1 LQNYDLRVQLNR
13 TGKYNIL
20 PLLCKYKLILTMA
33 ITKNPL
39 IRYKILDKC
48 FRNPYKNYFFD
59 SLLET
64 VNEALFEA
72 TGIEEHIKT
81 RQLRDDIAFMRS
93 PEGWDIEL
101 AELSEGRKKIYRY
114 EDVNFSINNAPL
126 NEVEMNQF
134 ESAIQV
140 LSQFEGMPQFEG
152 IQSIIAKL
160 KTDLKITANE
170 KPFIGFDSSQDLKGI
185 EHFSAL
191 YNAVQNKT
199 PLEITYKDFKTEE
212 PYTYIFHPYYLKEYN
227 NRWFLFGLHPE
238 SWKSDWNVAIDRIV
252 AVLPIDVPFIA
263 NETIV
268 WQEYFSD
275 MIGVSRG
282 EGAELEDVILHFNQL
297 TGKYM
302 VNKSIHETQK
312 HKWINTDTLELKINV
327 ILNYELER
335 LILSYGDSVTVI
347 EPVHLIDKIKVRVE
361 KTLLNY

>member
-1 LQNYDLRVQLNR
+1 
-13 TGKYNIL
+13 
-20 PLLCKYKLILTMA
+20 MA

-48 FRNPYKNYFFD
+48 FRNPYKNFYFD
-59 SLLET
+59 TLLET
-64 VNEALFEA
+64 VNEALFEV
-72 TGIEEHIKT
+72 TGVEEHVKT

-93 PEGWDIEL
+93 TEGWSIEL
-101 AELSEGRKKIYRY
+101 AELSEGKKKIYRY

-126 NEVEMNQF
+126 NDVEMDQF
-134 ESAIQV
+134 QSAIQV

-160 KTDLKITANE
+160 KTDLKITTKE
-170 KPFIGFDSSQDLKGI
+170 KPFIGFDRSQDLKGI
-185 EHFSAL
+185 EHFSTL

-199 PLEITYKDFKTEE
+199 PLQITYKDFKTEE

-238 SWKSDWNVAIDRIV
+238 SWKHDWNVAIDRIV
-252 AVLPIDVPFIA
+252 DISPIDVPFVP
-263 NETIV
+263 NETID

-275 MIGVSRG
+275 MIGVSRS
-282 EGAELEDVILHFNQL
+282 EDAVLENVVLHFNQL

-302 VNKSIHETQK
+302 ENKSIHETQK

-327 ILNYELER
+327 AINYEVER

-347 EPVHLIDKIKVRVE
+347 EPQHLIDKIKLKINNALR
-361 KTLLNY
+361 NY

>member
-1 LQNYDLRVQLNR
+1 
-13 TGKYNIL
+13 
-20 PLLCKYKLILTMA
+20 MA

-48 FRNPYKNYFFD
+48 FRNPYKNYYFD
-59 SLLET
+59 TLLET
-64 VNEALFEA
+64 VNEALFEI
-72 TGIEEHIKT
+72 TGVEEHIKT

-93 PEGWDIEL
+93 PEGWSIEL
-101 AELSEGRKKIYRY
+101 AELSEGKKKIYRY

-126 NEVEMNQF
+126 NEVEMDQF
-134 ESAIQV
+134 QSAIQV

-152 IQSIIAKL
+152 IQAIIAKL
-160 KTDLKITANE
+160 KTDLKITNHE
-170 KPFIGFDSSQDLKGI
+170 KPFIGFDRSQDLKGI

-191 YNAVQNKT
+191 FNAVQNKT
-199 PLEITYKDFKTEE
+199 PLQITYKDFKTEE

-238 SWKSDWNVAIDRIV
+238 SWKSDWNVAIDRI
-252 AVLPIDVPFIA
+252 IDVSPINVAFVV
-263 NETIV
+263 NETID

-275 MIGVSRG
+275 MIGVSRS
-282 EGAELEDVILHFNQL
+282 EDAVLETVVLRFNQL
-297 TGKYM
+297 TGRYM
-302 VNKSIHETQK
+302 ENKSIHETQK

-347 EPVHLIDKIKVRVE
+347 EPQYLIDKIKFRVN

>member
-1 LQNYDLRVQLNR
+1 
-13 TGKYNIL
+13 
-20 PLLCKYKLILTMA
+20 MA

-48 FRNPYKNYFFD
+48 FRNPYKNYYFD

-64 VNEALFEA
+64 VNEALFEV
-72 TGIEEHIKT
+72 TGVKEHIKT
-81 RQLRDDIAFMRS
+81 RQLRDDISFMRS
-93 PEGWDIEL
+93 SEGWSIDL
-101 AELSEGRKKIYRY
+101 ADLSEGKKKIYRY
-114 EDVNFSINNAPL
+114 EDINFSINNAPL
-126 NEVEMNQF
+126 NEVEMDQF
-134 ESAIQV
+134 QSAIQV

-160 KTDLKITANE
+160 KTDLKITTNE
-170 KPFIGFDSSQDLKGI
+170 KPFIGFDRSQDLKGI

-191 YNAVQNKT
+191 YNAVQNKI
-199 PLEITYKDFKTEE
+199 PLQITYKDFKTEE
-212 PYTYIFHPYYLKEYN
+212 PYSYIFHPYYLKEYN
-227 NRWFLFGLHPE
+227 NRWFLLGLHPE

-252 AVLPIDVPFIA
+252 AISAIDLPFIA
-263 NETIV
+263 NETID

-275 MIGVSRG
+275 MIGVSRS
-282 EGAELEDVILHFNQL
+282 EDAVLETVVLRFNQL
-297 TGKYM
+297 TGRYM
-302 VNKSIHETQK
+302 ENKSIHETQK

-347 EPVHLIDKIKVRVE
+347 EPQHLIDKIKFRVN

>member
-1 LQNYDLRVQLNR
+1 
-13 TGKYNIL
+13 
-20 PLLCKYKLILTMA
+20 MA

-48 FRNPYKNYFFD
+48 FRNPFKNYYFD
-59 SLLET
+59 ILLET
-64 VNEALFEA
+64 VNEALFEV
-72 TGIEEHIKT
+72 TGVEEHIKT

-93 PEGWDIEL
+93 PEGWSIEL
-101 AELSEGRKKIYRY
+101 ADLSEGKKKIYRY

-126 NEVEMNQF
+126 NDVEMDQF
-134 ESAIQV
+134 QSAIQV

-152 IQSIIAKL
+152 IQAIIAKL
-160 KTDLKITANE
+160 KTDLKITNHE
-170 KPFIGFDSSQDLKGI
+170 KPFIGFDRSQDLKGI

-199 PLEITYKDFKTEE
+199 PLQITYKDFKTEE
-212 PYTYIFHPYYLKEYN
+212 PYSYIFHPYYLKEYN

-252 AVLPIDVPFIA
+252 DVLPIDAVFVA
-263 NETIV
+263 NETID

-275 MIGVSRG
+275 MIGVSRS
-282 EGAELEDVILHFNQL
+282 EDAVLENVVLHFNQL

-302 VNKSIHETQK
+302 ESKSIHETQK
-312 HKWINTDTLELKINV
+312 HKWINTDILELKINV

-347 EPVHLIDKIKVRVE
+347 KPQYLIDKIKFRVNR
-361 KTLLNY
+361 TLLNY

>member
-1 LQNYDLRVQLNR
+1 
-13 TGKYNIL
+13 
-20 PLLCKYKLILTMA
+20 MA

-48 FRNPYKNYFFD
+48 FRNPYKNYYFD
-59 SLLET
+59 TLLET
-64 VNEALFEA
+64 VNEALFEV
-72 TGIEEHIKT
+72 TGVEEHIKT

-93 PEGWDIEL
+93 PEGWSIEL
-101 AELSEGRKKIYRY
+101 AELSEGKKKIYRY
-114 EDVNFSINNAPL
+114 EDLNFSINNAPL
-126 NEVEMNQF
+126 NDVEMDQF
-134 ESAIQV
+134 QSAIQV

-160 KTDLKITANE
+160 KTDLKITSNE
-170 KPFIGFDSSQDLKGI
+170 KPFIGFDRSQDLKGI

-199 PLEITYKDFKTEE
+199 PLEITYKDFKAEE

-238 SWKSDWNVAIDRIV
+238 SWKPDWNVAIDRIV
-252 AVLPIDVPFIA
+252 FVSPIDVPFVP
-263 NETIV
+263 NEIID

-275 MIGVSRG
+275 LIGVSKA
-282 EGAELEDVILHFNQL
+282 EGAELENVVLHFNQL
-297 TGKYM
+297 TGRYM
-302 VNKSIHETQK
+302 ENKSIHETQK
-312 HKWINTDTLELKINV
+312 HKWISADILELKIKV

-347 EPVHLIDKIKVRVE
+347 EPQHLIDKIKLRVNT
-361 KTLLNY
+361 TLLNY

>member
-1 LQNYDLRVQLNR
+1 
-13 TGKYNIL
+13 
-20 PLLCKYKLILTMA
+20 MA
-33 ITKNPL
+33 VTKNPL

-48 FRNPYKNYFFD
+48 FRNPYKNFYFET
-59 SLLET
+59 LLET
-64 VNEALFEA
+64 VNEVLFEVA
-72 TGIEEHIKT
+72 GGEEHIKT

-93 PEGWDIEL
+93 PEGWGVEL
-101 AELSEGRKKIYRY
+101 ADLSEGKKKIYRY

-126 NEVEMNQF
+126 NEVEMDQF
-134 ESAIQV
+134 QSAIQV

-160 KTDLKITANE
+160 KTDLKITNHE
-170 KPFIGFDSSQDLKGI
+170 KPFIGFDSFQDLKGI

-212 PYTYIFHPYYLKEYN
+212 PYKYIFHPYYLKEYN

-238 SWKSDWNVAIDRIV
+238 SWKLDWNVAIDRIV
-252 AVLPIDVPFIA
+252 YVSPIDVPFIL
-263 NETIV
+263 NEKID

-282 EGAELEDVILHFNQL
+282 EGAELENVVLHFNQL
-297 TGKYM
+297 TGRYM
-302 VNKSIHETQK
+302 ENKSIHETQK
-312 HKWINTDTLELKINV
+312 HKWINNETLELKINV

-335 LILSYGDSVTVI
+335 LILSYGESVKVI
-347 EPVHLIDKIKVRVE
+347 EPQHLVTKIKSRLTSVVN
-361 KTLLNY
+361 LY